1 MNSLAFD
8 PGFGNIKLYGSSG
21 RVVVPSA
28 VSVGGY
34 QMVRRMAG
42 LRVARPPLKIET
54 TSGVFRVGENAHDWG
69 RPVENLDFGRLTG
82 SPEMMALLYGALTR
96 YGSLEGD
103 VSLIVGLPIH
113 ALMDDQGKAT
123 QKAVR
128 DALRGTHKWKADDI
142 EYTTTIDAVRITSQ
156 PVGAMFDY
164 LLTDEGEMP
173 ITRRAA
179 FKGEIGILSVGM
191 NTVDLLVVRNGSP
204 VQRFTAGETLGVRR
218 LLELLNHRGLYSLAE
233 LDAQLREGS
242 LDMRDVLPI
251 WQSEVLGFI
260 ERQWGNSFKRFHN
273 VVVVGGG
280 ALLLREPFLVRFRGR
295 AFIPDDPIIS
305 TARGLYKYTL
315 MRARRRK

>member
-1 MNSLAFD
+1 MTLLAFD
-8 PGFGNIKLYGSSG
+8 PGFGNIKLYGSNG
-21 RVVVPSA
+21 CVVVCSA

-34 QMVRRMAG
+34 QVIRRMAG

-54 TSGVFRVGENAHDWG
+54 PSGVFRVGENAHDWG

-96 YGSLEGD
+96 YGSLEGE

-128 DALRGTHKWKADDI
+128 DALRGTHRWTADDI
-142 EYTTTIDAVRITSQ
+142 EYSTTIDAVRITSQ

-204 VQRFTAGETLGVRR
+204 VQRFTAGGTLGVRR
-218 LLELLNHRGLYSLAE
+218 LLELLNHSGLYSLAE

-242 LDMRDVLPI
+242 LDTRDVLPI

-260 ERQWGNSFKRFHN
+260 ERHWGNSFKRFN
-273 VVVVGGG
+273 SVVVVGGG